1 MKTYLVMTTREK
13 IEYLE
18 TIKKGLKRQAARDEI
33 DGEIRELKEKEKAI
47 KA

>member
-1 MKTYLVMTTREK
+1 MKTYLVMSTREK
-13 IEYLE
+13 IVYLE

-33 DGEIRELKEKEKAI
+33 DDDIRDLKELEKTI